1 MNESTNPIGAY
12 ATIKWLDDGTVAHG
26 YFFNFD
32 EGADD
37 DYSFF
42 YCSGE
47 RDVKE
52 AMIEGME
59 DFVVLDYELVYSNN
73 EEVK

>member
-1 MNESTNPIGAY
+1 MNELQQPIGAY
-12 ATIKWLDDGTVAHG
+12 ATIKWLDDGVIGHNC
-26 YFFNFD
+26 FFNFD

-47 RDVKE
+47 NDVKE
-52 AMIEGME
+52 AMTEGME
-59 DFVVLDYELVYSNN
+59 DFVVLDYELVYSHAD
-73 EEVK
+73 EL